1 MKEIYSRKKEMAQL
15 STIDN
20 ETSIRVADQD
30 IISNRFMKEV
40 QRNLQHIKK
49 IKEINRI
56 EKEKKKGKAVRYA
69 NLEC

>member
-1 MKEIYSRKKEMAQL
+1 MAQL

-20 ETSIRVADQD
+20 ETSIRVADQG

-49 IKEINRI
+49 IKEINRM
-56 EKEKKKGKAVRYA
+56 EKEKKRGKADRYK